1 MKIVRSRKWWVLA
14 AVALIAT
21 ASSCYYIRIPATP
34 QDLKSMDLCIA
45 RDVFGGSSTYFSY
58 VVVACSTGELKET
71 LSETEIYWPWHE
83 LFPPDYLSYIMT
95 DDRVSG
101 IKIKGN
107 FEVEYR
113 FDRETRC
120 FVRVGG
126 RERGLVGDC
135 YVSSPYSIRR
145 EDIFD

>member
-1 MKIVRSRKWWVLA
+1 
-14 AVALIAT
+14 
-21 ASSCYYIRIPATP
+21 
-34 QDLKSMDLCIA
+34 MDLCIA
-45 RDVFGGSSTYFSY
+45 RDVHGGSSTYFHY

-71 LSETEIYWPWHE
+71 LSESEIHSPFYE
-83 LFPPDYLSYIMT
+83 LFPPDYLSFVMT
-95 DDRVSG
+95 DGRVSG

-120 FVRVGG
+120 FVRVSG
-126 RERGLVGDC
+126 RVRGLVGEC
-135 YVSSPYSIRR
+135 YVRPPYSIRR